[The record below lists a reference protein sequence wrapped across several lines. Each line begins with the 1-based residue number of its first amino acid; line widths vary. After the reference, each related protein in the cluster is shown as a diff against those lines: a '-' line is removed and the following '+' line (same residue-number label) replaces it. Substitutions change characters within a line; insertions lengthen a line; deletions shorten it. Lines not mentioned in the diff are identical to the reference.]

1 MRKSTDNSPKTKSSL
16 ELLLLNFF
24 DNFQFFLF
32 NNFFQL
38 IIKIESIVYF
48 NSTNR
53 LKENSLYNLLT
64 GFLVNVQFHK

>member
-1 MRKSTDNSPKTKSSL
+1 MSGF
-16 ELLLLNFF
+16 NFF